1 MGHAKIVELTAE
13 NFTNEVLNAHQPTL
27 VDFWSP
33 LCAPCRAMDPL
44 VEAVA
49 ETFAEHLAVGK
60 VDVDLNPDLAVRYDV
75 RCLPTLAL
83 FSEGTVVRTWVGT
96 QPERRFAHELADA
109 IRHELAKP
117 ILRELEQV
125 IPAAEAITR

>member
-1 MGHAKIVELTAE
+1 MGHAKIVELRAE
-13 NFTNEVLNAHQPTL
+13 NFANEVLNAHQPTL

-33 LCAPCRAMDPL
+33 LCGPCRAMDPL

-49 ETFAEHLAVGK
+49 ETFAGHLAVGK
-60 VDVDLNPDLAVRYDV
+60 VDVDVNPDLAARYDV

-96 QPERRFAHELADA
+96 QPERRFARELADT

-117 ILRELEQV
+117 ILRELAQGL
-125 IPAAEAITR
+125 PAAEAITR